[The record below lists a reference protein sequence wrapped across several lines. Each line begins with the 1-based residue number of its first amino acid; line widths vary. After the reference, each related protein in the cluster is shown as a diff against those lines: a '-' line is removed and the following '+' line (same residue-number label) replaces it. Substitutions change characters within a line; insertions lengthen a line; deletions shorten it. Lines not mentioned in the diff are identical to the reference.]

1 MKFIL
6 HEEFYQV
13 FLLVDWGGG
22 AGNQIF
28 KKTFY
33 SKLAIFRTFF
43 FDA

>member
-1 MKFIL
+1 MEFIL

-22 AGNQIF
+22 LEIKYL
-28 KKTFY
+28 KKPFH